1 MLRINHRGARTTTV
15 RLDSDRDTLPF
26 PTGGVRRPDDIHTDV
41 AGPDAPRSHADV
53 LAHVDHIQRGI
64 DTLRIDLDDDAAG
77 TIRSLTSVIA
87 RIGST
92 TKGGG
97 YTPPTAA

>member
-1 MLRINHRGARTTTV
+1 MLRINPRGARTTTV

-26 PTGGVRRPDDIHTDV
+26 PNGGVRRPNDIHTDV
-41 AGPDAPRSHADV
+41 AGPDAPRSTSDV
-53 LAHVDHIQRGI
+53 LAHLDRAQRQL

-92 TKGGG
+92 TKGDG